1 MIKPKINNMKEN
13 EMKEK
18 NYNEDNCNNN
28 VKYIIN
34 KLNLL
39 LNLNK

>member
-1 MIKPKINNMKEN
+1 MKEN